1 MTSMLLPMAVLVLWT
16 LLVTFNL
23 ARVRLAAIKSG
34 QTTGLGYFKT
44 FQGDSTEPEN
54 VQKVQRNY
62 HNLLQAPMLFYAAG
76 AAALALG
83 IADAILLY
91 LAWGYVALRVIHSY
105 IHITSNVVIVRF
117 RIFGLS
123 MLTLAAIWVRL
134 LMVGM

>member
-1 MTSMLLPMAVLVLWT
+1 MLVPMAALALWT
-16 LLVTFNL
+16 MLIAFNL

-34 QTTGLGYFKT
+34 QTTNLDYFKT
-44 FQGDSTEPEN
+44 FGGPSPEPEN

-62 HNLLQAPMLFYAAG
+62 HNLLQSPMLFYAAG

-83 IADAILLY
+83 IADQILIY

-123 MLTLAAIWVRL
+123 MLVLAAIWIRL
-134 LMVGM
+134 LMLGM